1 MAKIGCFCAL
11 LGGSRKK
18 SKDAKKVPYGK
29 RANGHDWQKVKPVES
44 MDGTDAAPPVVC
56 KGGSVDGAPARDTK
70 VVAAETAVELARQ
83 GRDDDKAST
92 ARVLPNVGLIG
103 AAADSSGCS
112 SDGGD
117 KDAISAAGAPD
128 NDVIMPGAVGR
139 TLPNTPL
146 RLQRSCSNIETARS
160 GWKAVDDTLAPAK
173 SRSHED
179 LVALPAASLL
189 ASPDVNGEPGGASPA
204 SSVRTTCSADRV
216 MLRRRS
222 SSQVLPSRS
231 RKLWWSLFLW
241 SHRNLHRPISS
252 SPPPPADAND
262 DDACRSHQRRDG
274 YTSDTVGSKK
284 SSKEIVY
291 PAEDEPARAIPSQW
305 VAFSAEASSSLDR
318 VSAWVSS
325 SLIHAEDGEDE
336 DGIVEVGESSGTTKW
351 HAQAVPTRRRSS
363 PANEAA
369 VQASSVV
376 QTLNSFST
384 VAHVS
389 GMGLKVVP
397 VISAF
402 SSLRAVNLSGNLI
415 AHIAAGS
422 LPRGLHTLDLSR
434 NNIGSIE
441 GLRELTRLRVL
452 SLSYNRIARIGH
464 GLSSCTAI
472 RELYLA
478 GNKISDVE
486 GLHRLLKL
494 AVLDVSFNRITTS
507 KGLGQLVANYNSLR
521 ALNILGN
528 PVQAN
533 VGEETL
539 RKTVSG
545 LLPQLEYLNKQAVK
559 PLRAREVAKD
569 SVAKAALGNSR
580 WSSRRRASSRRSS
593 LSPGS
598 SSKRAGSS
606 SRSRSKSSSRVQS
619 SSVTRR

>member
-1 MAKIGCFCAL
+1 MPKIGCFCAL
-11 LGGSRKK
+11 LGGNRKK
-18 SKDAKKVPYGK
+18 SKDAKKVSYAK

-56 KGGSVDGAPARDTK
+56 KGGSVDSAPARDTK
-70 VVAAETAVELARQ
+70 VVAGTAAE
-83 GRDDDKAST
+83 T
-92 ARVLPNVGLIG
+92 ARVLPNVDLVGG
-103 AAADSSGCS
+103 TAGTASDSSGCS
-112 SDGGD
+112 SGD
-117 KDAISAAGAPD
+117 AEKDAISAAAPD
-128 NDVIMPGAVGR
+128 DVIVSGAVGR
-139 TLPNTPL
+139 VLSNTPSR

-160 GWKAVDDTLAPAK
+160 GWKALDDMLPPAK

-179 LVALPAASLL
+179 LVALPAGSLF
-189 ASPDVNGEPGGASPA
+189 ASPDVNGEVGGASPA
-204 SSVRTTCSADRV
+204 SSVRTTRSADRV

-241 SHRNLHRPISS
+241 SHRNLHRPMSS
-252 SPPPPADAND
+252 ALLPPADAND
-262 DDACRSHQRRDG
+262 DEACRSHQRHDG
-274 YTSDTVGSKK
+274 YTSDTLGSEKI
-284 SSKEIVY
+284 KEIAV
-291 PAEDEPARAIPSQW
+291 AEEEPARAIPSQW

-325 SLIHAEDGEDE
+325 SLIHAEEDEE
-336 DGIVEVGESSGTTKW
+336 DGIVEIGESSGTKC
-351 HAQAVPTRRRSS
+351 HAQALPARRRS

-376 QTLNSFST
+376 QTLNAFST

-397 VISAF
+397 MISAF

-415 AHIAAGS
+415 AHIAPGS
-422 LPRGLHTLDLSR
+422 LPKGLHTLDLSR
-434 NNIGSIE
+434 NNIGTIE

-452 SLSYNRIARIGH
+452 SLSYNRISRIGH

-494 AVLDVSFNRITTS
+494 AVLDVSFNRITTA

-533 VGEETL
+533 VGEDTL
-539 RKTVSG
+539 RKAVSG
-545 LLPQLEYLNKQAVK
+545 LLPRLEYLNKQAVK
-559 PLRAREVAKD
+559 PLRAREAAKD

-606 SRSRSKSSSRVQS
+606 RSRSKSNRVQS
-619 SSVTRR
+619 SSVTRRRDDQAV

>member
-1 MAKIGCFCAL
+1 MAC
-11 LGGSRKK
+11 SQ
-18 SKDAKKVPYGK
+18 DAKKVPYGK

-56 KGGSVDGAPARDTK
+56 KGGSIDSAPARDTK
-70 VVAAETAVELARQ
+70 VVAAQTAVEVACR
-83 GRDDDKAST
+83 GRDGDKAST
-92 ARVLPNVGLIG
+92 ARVVPNVGLIG
-103 AAADSSGCS
+103 AATDSSGCS

-117 KDAISAAGAPD
+117 KDAISAAAAPD
-128 NDVIMPGAVGR
+128 DVIMPDAVGR

-160 GWKAVDDTLAPAK
+160 GWKALDDTLAPAK

-179 LVALPAASLL
+179 LVALPAGSLL
-189 ASPDVNGEPGGASPA
+189 ASPDANGEAGGGSPA
-204 SSVRTTCSADRV
+204 SSVRSTCSADRV

-231 RKLWWSLFLW
+231 RKPWWSLFLW
-241 SHRNLHRPISS
+241 SHRNLHRPMSS
-252 SPPPPADAND
+252 SPRPPADTNDND
-262 DDACRSHQRRDG
+262 DGRRSHQRHDG

-284 SSKEIVY
+284 SKEIVS

-325 SLIHAEDGEDE
+325 SLIHAEDGDD

-351 HAQAVPTRRRSS
+351 HAQAVPARRRS

-369 VQASSVV
+369 VQAASSVV
-376 QTLNSFST
+376 KTLNAFST

-422 LPRGLHTLDLSR
+422 LPRGLHALDLSR

-539 RKTVSG
+539 RKAVSG
-545 LLPQLEYLNKQAVK
+545 LLPRLEYLNKQAVK
-559 PLRAREVAKD
+559 PLRASEAAKD